1 LEAVLILDFLWG
13 DGFSG
18 CLARCIAGFQAALND
33 EVLIGLNDYLN
44 SDAGNCSFGFFRLPI
59 GSAIA

>member
-1 LEAVLILDFLWG
+1 MEAVLILGFLWG
-13 DGFSG
+13 MVFQAALRG
-18 CLARCIAGFQAALND
+18 IAGFQAAC
-33 EVLIGLNDYLN
+33 EVLIRLNDYLN

>member
-1 LEAVLILDFLWG
+1 MVFQAALRG
-13 DGFSG
+13 
-18 CLARCIAGFQAALND
+18 IAGFQAALND

-44 SDAGNCSFGFFRLPI
+44 SDAGNYPFGFFRLPI

>member
-1 LEAVLILDFLWG
+1 MVFQAALRG
-13 DGFSG
+13 
-18 CLARCIAGFQAALND
+18 IAGFQAAC
-33 EVLIGLNDYLN
+33 EVLIRLNDYLN

>member
-1 LEAVLILDFLWG
+1 MG

-18 CLARCIAGFQAALND
+18 CLARCIAGFQAAC

-44 SDAGNCSFGFFRLPI
+44 SDAGKCPFGFFRLPI
-59 GSAIA
+59 GSAIT